1 MAKSNVYTG
10 TGDKG
15 ETSLVSGN
23 RVPKSSYRINLYG
36 EVDELNSFIGLL
48 SSHLAKSNKFSHA
61 IELISKVQHSLFDLG
76 SNLACEKGYREK
88 FKLPVIEESLI
99 NEIEQAM
106 DELDSKLPKLKT
118 FVLPG
123 GHDAASTAHICRTV
137 CRRVERQ
144 LVQFHNEYAEDP
156 EHSIRLLNRLSD
168 YFFILS
174 RYINFEE
181 KYEEVLWIPK
191 KS

>member
-15 ETSLVSGN
+15 DTSLVSGN

-99 NEIEQAM
+99 TEIELAM

-123 GHDAASTAHICRTV
+123 GHEAASTAHVCRTV